1 MNAPNDNT
9 TPKGLRGWWLTPP
22 RPGLQRLIYPLEYRH
37 LRAFAGVRIA
47 AGIVLAGLGAVTLFG
62 GSFTAK
68 AAGFAALFLVAAA
81 GSFSFAAWELAIAR
95 SASPRT

>member
-37 LRAFAGVRIA
+37 LRAFAGVHIA